1 MATLK
6 IITDEDLEGKGVYP
20 LSDYPGLSEQQMKEK
35 LEEIVRAVVI
45 AAFNQNMQLL
55 EDAVFVDPESHTYYL
70 RASDLLTTYQSI
82 LDNGDAGKIAA
93 AVAVK
98 EMDGSLKQTINTL
111 SGTVAGHTT
120 SIGTLQGKVTTLE
133 GKMTTVEGKVAT
145 LETQGWIVFDKNDGT
160 ELPEQ
165 KAVKCTFNY
174 TANTAV
180 IPSTAP
186 TYTMAG
192 YTFLGWAESRS
203 AETAE
208 YQTGDTISNL
218 DQKSYGNM
226 VILNAV
232 WQENTP

>member
-70 RASDLLTTYQSI
+70 RQNDLLTAYQAI
-82 LDNGDAGKIAA
+82 LDNSDATKIAG

-98 EMDGSLKQTINTL
+98 DMDTSLKQSI
-111 SGTVAGHTT
+111 STT
-120 SIGTLQGKVTTLE
+120 SGKVTTLE
-133 GKMTTVEGKVAT
+133 GKMTTVEGKVTTLEGKVAT

-160 ELPEQ
+160 DMPD
-165 KAVKCTFNY
+165 KKSIKCTFNY
-174 TANTAV
+174 TDNTAV

-218 DQKSYGNM
+218 DQHSYGNM

>member
-20 LSDYPGLSEQQMKEK
+20 LDDYPGLSEQQMKEK

-70 RASDLLTTYQSI
+70 RQNDLLTAYQAI
-82 LDNGDAGKIAA
+82 LDNSDATKIAG

-98 EMDGSLKQTINTL
+98 DMDTALKQSI
-111 SGTVAGHTT
+111 STT
-120 SIGTLQGKVTTLE
+120 SGKVTTLE
-133 GKMTTVEGKVAT
+133 GKMTTVEGKVTTLEGKVAT

-160 ELPEQ
+160 DMPD
-165 KAVKCTFNY
+165 KKSIKCTFNY
-174 TANTAV
+174 TDNTAV

-218 DQKSYGNM
+218 DQHSYGNM